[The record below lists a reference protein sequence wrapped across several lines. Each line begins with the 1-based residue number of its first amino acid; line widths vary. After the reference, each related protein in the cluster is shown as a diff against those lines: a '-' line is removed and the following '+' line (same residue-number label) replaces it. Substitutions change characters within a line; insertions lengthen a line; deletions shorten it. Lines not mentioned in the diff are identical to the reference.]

1 MCIIICSLTLYNL
14 RPTCRNTIKMTM
26 QLSEQL
32 FKLLWQIK
40 KLCWSMCC
48 LPFSMYHDMS

>member
-40 KLCWSMCC
+40 KLCWSM
-48 LPFSMYHDMS
+48 LLTIFNVS